1 MALKVLMMGGRRCGK
16 TSALASLFDQM
27 INGATND
34 YLTVA
39 DDTNPNQMND
49 DGTEKGEKI
58 ETLNNKKLELKHFI
72 GKATNNTFLVDAG
85 PTPNYWDYTL
95 RIQIP
100 GTTKSTHL
108 RFRDANGEFFE
119 SGNKYYDETMRF
131 VQDCDVFIVVV
142 DTPYMMAGKDYENEA
157 ANQVGPLHDFL
168 TAIDTSKTKGKQVI
182 FVPIKCE
189 KWMQEGKADEV
200 VAKVEATYNSTI
212 KHLVATEKTEI
223 SIIPIQTAGDILFSD
238 LRDPY
243 ILYNSVTNKTVKCSK
258 FTNRIVTLN
267 NGRNHTITEV
277 ETLQEDPQG
286 VFFGKGLE
294 EIVRPTEWFHLPQD
308 REPKY
313 APYNCE
319 QLPLHIIRF
328 MFNKLKA
335 EAPGGLLG
343 KILSTIFGTMTKED
357 LQNALDKL
365 SKNDLIKDNT
375 EGIKTIKKIY

>member
-1 MALKVLMMGGRRCGK
+1 
-16 TSALASLFDQM
+16 
-27 INGATND
+27 
-34 YLTVA
+34 
-39 DDTNPNQMND
+39 
-49 DGTEKGEKI
+49 
-58 ETLNNKKLELKHFI
+58 
-72 GKATNNTFLVDAG
+72 
-85 PTPNYWDYTL
+85 
-95 RIQIP
+95 
-100 GTTKSTHL
+100 
-108 RFRDANGEFFE
+108 
-119 SGNKYYDETMRF
+119 
-131 VQDCDVFIVVV
+131 
-142 DTPYMMAGKDYENEA
+142 
-157 ANQVGPLHDFL
+157 
-168 TAIDTSKTKGKQVI
+168 
-182 FVPIKCE
+182 
-189 KWMQEGKADEV
+189 MQEGKADEV

-243 ILYNSVTNKTVKCSK
+243 ILFNSVTNKTVKCSK

-294 EIVRPTEWFHLPQD
+294 DIVRPTEWFHLPQD
-308 REPKY
+308 RDPKY

-343 KILSTIFGTMTKED
+343 KILSTVFGTMTKED